1 MHKNFIQVYC
11 LVICLVASIVMMVTI
26 GIMLVS
32 TTDLIFTDYK
42 YKNQLNNFADN
53 EKYIEYQK
61 HKNPDDKE
69 KWQSLSLKLIE
80 EKRIIAKGDYI
91 EEIKDGASSSIINAT
106 TWLIILLIFFVIHWK
121 MCRYS

>member
-69 KWQSLSLKLIE
+69 KWQSLSLKLI
-80 EKRIIAKGDYI
+80 
-91 EEIKDGASSSIINAT
+91 
-106 TWLIILLIFFVIHWK
+106 
-121 MCRYS
+121 